1 MKSKTDSP
9 ANVRYYTAEA
19 NALPVIQAP
28 CAEAQAT
35 VYADLALSPVFTPHK
50 AMFRQQVRAKWRT
63 GEYRA
68 PDDCDGLLVGT
79 TAILSPREAT
89 DPKERQIQQ
98 LNYDNFISVMAEMI
112 QKYAPKIQKLQE
124 ESK

>member
-9 ANVRYYTAEA
+9 ANVRYYTAEV

-35 VYADLALSPVFTPHK
+35 VYADLVLSPVLTPHK
-50 AMFRQQVRAKWRT
+50 AMYRHQVRAKWRT
-63 GEYRA
+63 GKYSHPA
-68 PDDCDGLLVGT
+68 DYDAVLVGT
-79 TAILSPREAT
+79 TAILSPCKSA
-89 DPKERQIQQ
+89 DPKAQQIQQ
-98 LNYDNFISVMAEMI
+98 HNYDNFIHTMAEMI